1 MKTKRLFMVALI
13 SILAVT
19 TALGQGRG
27 RGRGRGGGFREPGLE
42 SRPVVD
48 VDNFNPVRLMDPIE
62 PIVDAAVIAASE
74 VTDQVRP
81 EELVLGVVINDM
93 ARAYPLN
100 MLTGPDR
107 EIINDQLGGRAIAAT
122 W

>member
-1 MKTKRLFMVALI
+1 MKTKCLFMVALI

-19 TALGQGRG
+19 TAFGQG
-27 RGRGRGGGFREPGLE
+27 RGRGRGGGFQEPGLD

-48 VDNFNPVRLMDPIE
+48 VDDFNPVRLMDPIE
-62 PIVDAAVIAASE
+62 PIVDADVIAASE

-81 EELVLGVVINDM
+81 EELVLGVVIDHM

-107 EIINDQLGGRAIAAT
+107 EIINDHLGGRAIAAT

>member
-1 MKTKRLFMVALI
+1 MRVRQVLAVALVVV
-13 SILAVT
+13 LAAT
-19 TALGQGRG
+19 TAFAQGRG
-27 RGRGRGGGFREPGLE
+27 LGGGGDPGEEP
-42 SRPVVD
+42 RDPVD
-48 VDNFNPVRLMDPIE
+48 VSDFNPVRVMGPLE
-62 PIVDAAVIAASE
+62 PIVDQPVIPGAE
-74 VTDQVRP
+74 VTDQVYP
-81 EELVLGVVINDM
+81 EEIVLGVVIDGQ